1 MTPTFP
7 LLLLGGLAVALPI
20 ALHFLFKAWFRPLP
34 WAAMEFLRKS
44 IEQTAKRIKF
54 REIILLIIRCVALVV
69 LALALARFADVS
81 NLWGGSGSSVDAVLV
96 IDTSYSMGAQDG
108 GKTRFAVAKES
119 ALAVIDRLPPGST
132 VQVITCS
139 DRATSVPFT
148 PSNLDQ
154 ARAVINGLT
163 LTSQAGD
170 LAPGLVEAKVALDRV
185 NTGNRA
191 EVYLFSDFQRS
202 GLDGPAAAK
211 SADLRQRASLTALRC
226 GTAATREKN
235 GVVTQPKTKNVAVT
249 DITFPDAIPH
259 SGTRLPF
266 TVLLKNT
273 GREKVTNVAVSLTVD
288 GSDNGIDSGMAPEI
302 EPGATYPVTM
312 TAALGEAGTRLLT
325 ARIGESRIEPGGK
338 VVATAAQPD
347 DLPGDNRFDKLILV
361 RKTIGVLIVDGRP
374 DPRDPRDSA
383 SHYVAQAVT
392 PVSDVLRDDY
402 FIKVKVLPADL
413 AANEKLSDYQIVV
426 LADVPADADDK
437 PGIPALTPAFVAG
450 LTKFVTDGG
459 GLIVGAGPFT
469 LPESYNRVL
478 GSGGAKLLPFDLTKR
493 VETTP
498 EAPFKPAVDTVVPL
512 SMIARLKVK
521 PFNEATADVDVG
533 TALGADKDK
542 DPSSLGRV
550 LIELDNGTPLVS
562 SKPVGG
568 GEVVFFHTSLD
579 GAWTNWPAKAVSYVS
594 TVRFILSHLTGKAGK
609 GGNLLAGEPIVWA
622 APPLDPTK
630 VVIDPRDDLATVI
643 QKHYP
648 EYEVVRPDGTR
659 VRVGKP
665 TAVGDKP
672 TVRFAETAEAGDY
685 RIQPVGLELDDP
697 PRFAVNPELKE
708 SENLDVVTDDK
719 DDGEAKLGVRPRS
732 VVNMDP
738 DSLVSRPDREW
749 PTVVLLLLLFAF
761 VCGEA
766 AWAWFCGRAA

>member
-54 REIILLIIRCVALVV
+54 RELILLIIRCVALLV

-81 NLWGGSGSSVDAVLV
+81 GLWGGSGSSVDAVLV
-96 IDTSYSMGAQDG
+96 VDTSYSMGAQDG
-108 GKTRFAVAKES
+108 DMTRFARAKKA
-119 ALAVIDRLPPGST
+119 ALDVVDKLPPGST

-139 DRATSVPFT
+139 DRAASVPFT

-185 NTGNRA
+185 NTGNRS

-202 GLDGPAAAK
+202 GLEGAAAAK

-226 GTAATREKN
+226 GSAATREKN

-288 GSDNGIDSGMAPEI
+288 GSDNGIDSGLAPEI
-302 EPGATYPVTM
+302 EPGATFPVTM

-325 ARIGESRIEPGGK
+325 ARVGEPRTEVGGK
-338 VVATAAQPD
+338 MVATAAQPD

-361 RKTIGVLIVDGRP
+361 RKTIGVLVVDGRP
-374 DPRDPRDSA
+374 DPRDPRESA
-383 SHYVAQAVT
+383 AHYVAQAVT
-392 PVSDVLRDDY
+392 PVSDTLRDDY

-413 AANEKLSDYQIVV
+413 AANERLSDYQIVV
-426 LADVPADADDK
+426 LADVPADPNDK
-437 PGIPALTPAFVAG
+437 SGIPALTPAFVGG
-450 LTKFVTDGG
+450 LTKFVNDGG
-459 GLIVGAGPFT
+459 GLVVGVGPFT
-469 LPESYNRVL
+469 IPESYNRVL
-478 GSGGAKLLPFDLTKR
+478 GSGGAKLLPFDLTKK

-498 EAPFKPAVDTVVPL
+498 EAPFKPAPDSVAPL
-512 SMIARLKVK
+512 SMLARLKSE
-521 PFNEATADVDVG
+521 PFSTATADVDVG
-533 TALGADKDK
+533 TAFAVNK
-542 DPSSLGRV
+542 DPASLGRV
-550 LIELDNGTPLVS
+550 LLELDNRTPLVS
-562 SKPVGG
+562 SKPVGA

-594 TVRFILSHLTGKAGK
+594 TIRFILSHLTGKAGK
-609 GGNLLAGEPIVWA
+609 GGNLLAGEPVVWV
-622 APPLDPTK
+622 APPPGSKDAD
-630 VVIDPRDDLATVI
+630 DPRDDLATVI
-643 QKHYP
+643 QKRYP
-648 EYEVVRPDGTR
+648 EYEIVRPDGTR

-665 TAVGDKP
+665 AAVGDKP
-672 TVRFAETAEAGDY
+672 TVRYAETAEAGDY

-697 PRFAVNPELKE
+697 PRFAVNPVLKE
-708 SENLDVVTDDK
+708 SESLDVVTDD
-719 DDGEAKLGVRPRS
+719 DGEAELGVRPRLVS
-732 VVNMDP
+732 NTDP
-738 DSLVSRPDREW
+738 DSLVNRPDREW
-749 PTVVLLLLLFAF
+749 PTVALLLLLFAF

-766 AWAWFCGRAA
+766 VWAWFCGRAA